1 MDLWDRVGRQAQ
13 PPRVALS
20 YLRIALAGIEIADA
34 EGLDAV
40 SMRRVAM
47 GVDAGAMSLYRY
59 VNSRDDL
66 VELMVDEVYS
76 AFPSAPRSGDW
87 RMDLAEAARRI
98 RDVTLTHPWLAGRS
112 VPRIGLGPNL
122 LRMLESTLA
131 LVDGYGLTVD
141 RMLDVLETLQA
152 FVHGYV
158 LDEITEQEA
167 QRHTGLTLSQAQ
179 QQQESHVRRI
189 MESGRYPQFA
199 RVVTDSADD
208 LDPHVVFERRLRYIL
223 DGLASAFR

>member
-1 MDLWDRVGRQAQ
+1 MLPESVANHC
-13 PPRVALS
+13 ALS
-20 YLRIALAGIEIADA
+20 RELTRGSAAKEAPGCPVA
-34 EGLDAV
+34 EERTVDAV
-40 SMRRVAM
+40 SMRKVAT
-47 GVDAGAMSLYRY
+47 GLDARAMSLYRY
-59 VNSRDDL
+59 VNSRGDL

-76 AFPSAPRSGDW
+76 AFPPAPRSGDW
-87 RMDLAEAARRI
+87 RKDLAEAARRI
-98 RDVTLTHPWLAGRS
+98 RHVTLTHPWLAGRS
-112 VPRIGLGPNL
+112 VPRSGLGPNL

-141 RMLDVLETLQA
+141 QMLDVLATLQA

-167 QRHTGLTLSQAQ
+167 QRRTGLTLSQAQ

-189 MESGRYPQFA
+189 MESGCYPQFA

-208 LDPHVVFERRLRYIL
+208 LDPDMVFERRLRYIL
-223 DGLASAFR
+223 DGLASAFQ